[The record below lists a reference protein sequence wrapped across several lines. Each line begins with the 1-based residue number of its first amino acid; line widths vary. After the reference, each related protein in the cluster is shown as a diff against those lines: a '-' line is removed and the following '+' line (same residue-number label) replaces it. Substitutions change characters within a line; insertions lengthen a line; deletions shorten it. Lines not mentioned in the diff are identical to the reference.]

1 MAMSGSTMTFDRFV
15 RWNISVSDRLSP
27 TIEQETHP
35 YPKFDRVVADFINGH
50 DNLTVVDIGAGRHC
64 DYSNRVIHRPVRMVG
79 VDISASELALN
90 DFLDERIAAD
100 ACAPIPA
107 LEGKVDIL
115 VSKAT
120 MEHLPDNEAFLRN
133 ARRLLKPGGTMVL
146 LFTNR
151 YAPFA
156 LINRLLPARLSTF
169 LLAKLAPVWAGQ
181 VGFKTHYDRTNYSAF
196 DRMLKDVGFSNAEF
210 QVGYF
215 SSAYFRFFVP
225 AYLISLGF
233 DRLRHALKIKNLGSY
248 YLVIATADG
257 SPAT

>member
-1 MAMSGSTMTFDRFV
+1 MSGSIMTFDRFV

-27 TIEQETHP
+27 TVEQDTHP
-35 YPKFDRVVADFINGH
+35 YPKFDRVVADFINSH
-50 DNLTVVDIGAGRHC
+50 DDLTVLDIGAGRHC
-64 DYSNRVIHRPVRMVG
+64 DYSNLVTRRPARMVG

-90 DFLDERIAAD
+90 DFLDEAIAAD

-107 LEGKVDIL
+107 LEGKVDLL

-133 ARRLLKPGGTMVL
+133 AKRLLKPGGTMVL

-156 LINRLLPARLSTF
+156 FINRLLPERLSAI
-169 LLAKLAPVWAGQ
+169 LLNKLAPDWRGQ

-215 SSAYFRFFVP
+215 SSAYFRFLVP
-225 AYLISLGF
+225 MYLLSLGF
-233 DRLRHALKIKNLGSY
+233 DRLRYALQIKDLGSY
-248 YLVIATADG
+248 YLVTAKADG
-257 SPAT
+257 LQG